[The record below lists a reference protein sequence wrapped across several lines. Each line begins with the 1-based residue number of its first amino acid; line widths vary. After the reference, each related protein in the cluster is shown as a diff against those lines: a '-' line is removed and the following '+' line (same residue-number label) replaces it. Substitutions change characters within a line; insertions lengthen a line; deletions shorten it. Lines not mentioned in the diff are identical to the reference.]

1 MNLTLMHKDVTNSQ
15 KDWEDFWNSPETND
29 EWSSEDFKEIWNE
42 MEKIEP
48 LTPKK

>member
-1 MNLTLMHKDVTNSQ
+1 MNLTLMNEDVTNSQ
-15 KDWEDFWNSPETND
+15 KDWEDFWNSYD
-29 EWSSEDFKEIWNE
+29 EWNFKDFEEIWNE

>member
-1 MNLTLMHKDVTNSQ
+1 MNLTLMTKDVTNSQ

-29 EWSSEDFKEIWNE
+29 EWSSKDFEKIWNE

-48 LTPKK
+48 LTTEK

>member
-1 MNLTLMHKDVTNSQ
+1 MHKDVTNSQ
-15 KDWEDFWNSPETND
+15 KDWENFWNSPETND
-29 EWSSEDFKEIWNE
+29 EWSSEHFEEIWNE